1 MDLNLHLTVEDQEV
15 SVGDFDILAR
25 ATSPT
30 SWQLGLKANR
40 VSTSSHVNLQNAGLN
55 GSSFITIAEN
65 EFKVA
70 LMGFT
75 IETLTQ
81 TVGLQGQWAFNT
93 PIPSDNRLEIKLDGN
108 LEGLKALTPSIDL
121 GELSGKL
128 TLDGEITGE
137 LANPQYAWTLS
148 VQELNSRKLTIGDLR
163 ASGSGDLDALKI
175 SNLQMSGEMGSV
187 DGEATIR
194 FDGNQIETQLQTE
207 RFQVGDLLALL
218 DVPRVIDGP
227 FTGETSATGELSP
240 LALNIGLD
248 GYFEKLGINDGYSLE
263 IVELTNLATNIS
275 ATVIGK
281 TIDIRKARLSQPNL
295 DIEAFGEIF
304 LKSPVELDLTS
315 NIKRINLLPLSPI
328 VGLSFD
334 GNGQA
339 ALSVDGPADDITVSG
354 SAHLKDFALEG
365 LKFGTF
371 RSAVLFKE
379 NQIELPN
386 LTLLRGEGVA
396 RGKVIVDIMQPAV
409 DANLDFEEVQINP
422 LLDDLK
428 LAPEL
433 LPYVKGRATGN
444 VTLSGPIA
452 ELGLTVSA
460 SGRDVSFDPLFL
472 PQAHIEAVRV
482 TGPNSPMIFGILAGE
497 QEENVINVEVSSTG
511 NLAIDLK
518 LEDYPFANLII
529 PSLKNRLGQID
540 LSADLDGPID
550 GLNGTV
556 SLTTSEC
563 RIDTVDLGDGRGE
576 LLFNDGEFKG
586 SLAFPANAIEAT
598 ASGQVGDKIPVSTT
612 ILFEDLE
619 PLRWVDPTTDIGL
632 KTTGSV
638 FIQGD
643 LTDLPALTADA
654 NLTAAALN
662 WQGING
668 TLERAAVISYA
679 SEKFR
684 VAELDMNLDGL
695 LVSAMGEVPLEGS
708 QSLQLRVLG
717 NAGGLRP
724 LFGSVESLSGDID
737 GFIDISGEIAEPQ
750 FSGSLTMRDISGKE
764 PTLGLRFTDGVG
776 RMTLI
781 DRDLLIDSA
790 TLKTGDGT
798 VSVLGKITFLP
809 EFKPQLQLTLNQAK
823 LKPYPSSEAVVSGEL
838 QVSQPRGILV
848 SGALEVNRATYGE
861 NVDLSRL
868 FVRQPNMSFGTNI
881 EEEPWDLRVQLS
893 APQGIFVSNNMVE
906 AELRADLTVRG
917 NTKRMGLIGSV
928 VPLNGTVSYGGNEF
942 EVESGS
948 FDFTDEYAIR
958 PNYATKLRADACGM
972 DLQVNLSGEAERFIV
987 EASGEDETG
996 IVDARDAL
1004 LCAQFG
1010 IGVRNPTSPR
1020 TSRAL
1025 DSKTLCLAQS
1035 MHSGE

>member
-1 MDLNLHLTVEDQEV
+1 MVTH
-15 SVGDFDILAR
+15 S
-25 ATSPT
+25 
-30 SWQLGLKANR
+30 
-40 VSTSSHVNLQNAGLN
+40 
-55 GSSFITIAEN
+55 
-65 EFKVA
+65 
-70 LMGFT
+70 
-75 IETLTQ
+75 
-81 TVGLQGQWAFNT
+81 
-93 PIPSDNRLEIKLDGN
+93 
-108 LEGLKALTPSIDL
+108 
-121 GELSGKL
+121 
-128 TLDGEITGE
+128 
-137 LANPQYAWTLS
+137 TLS
-148 VQELNSRKLTIGDLR
+148 AK
-163 ASGSGDLDALKI
+163 
-175 SNLQMSGEMGSV
+175 
-187 DGEATIR
+187 
-194 FDGNQIETQLQTE
+194 
-207 RFQVGDLLALL
+207 
-218 DVPRVIDGP
+218 
-227 FTGETSATGELSP
+227 
-240 LALNIGLD
+240 
-248 GYFEKLGINDGYSLE
+248 
-263 IVELTNLATNIS
+263 NLATNIT
-275 ATVIGK
+275 ATIDEK
-281 TIDIRKARLSQPNL
+281 TIDIRKARLSEPSL
-295 DIEAFGEIF
+295 DIETFGEIF
-304 LKSPVELDLTS
+304 LTSPVELNLTS
-315 NIKRINLLPLSPI
+315 NVKRINLKPLSPI

-339 ALSVDGPADDITVSG
+339 ALSVDGPVDDITVSG
-354 SAHLKDFALEG
+354 SAHLKGFALEG

-396 RGKVIVDIMQPAV
+396 RGKVIVDIVEPSL
-409 DANLDFEEVQINP
+409 DANLDFEEIQINP

-460 SGRDVSFDPLFL
+460 SGKDVSFDPLYL

-482 TGPNSPMIFGILAGE
+482 TGPDSPMIFGILAGE

-529 PSLKNRLGQID
+529 PSLKNRLGRVN

-550 GLNGTV
+550 GLNGRVT
-556 SLTTSEC
+556 LATSEC
-563 RIDTVDLGDGRGE
+563 RIDTIDLGDGRGD
-576 LLFNDGEFKG
+576 LLFNNGQFKG
-586 SLAFPANAIEAT
+586 NLSFPANAIEAT

-612 ILFEDLE
+612 IQFANLE
-619 PLRWVDPTTDIGL
+619 PLRWVDPTTEIGL

-798 VSVLGKITFLP
+798 ISVLGKITFLP
-809 EFKPQLQLTLNQAK
+809 EFQPQLQLTLNQAK
-823 LKPYPSSEAVVSGEL
+823 LKPYPSSEAIVSGEL

-1010 IGVRNPTSPR
+1010 IRSAEPNLTADQQGSGLKDSLPGAVDALWRVSGMDERVRRYLPVVDEFKLTSGYSRSSKQTEPR
-1020 TSRAL
+1020 L
-1025 DSKTLCLAQS
+1025 LVIKN
-1035 MHSGE
+1035 